1 MAKLSM
7 NIPKGTLKRAK
18 QEAANGG
25 DFQQA
30 ELDAGRRY
38 NASITGGRTVKVGKE
53 EKVVID
59 IDVPEANDG
68 KGGKVGIFYS
78 LEEDRLRW
86 LLMDLAKLGYDI
98 DAIESGDDIA
108 EILTGLK
115 KEKPG
120 VRIKTVQSGE
130 YVNIKIDR
138 LLKDGEEVG
147 ESTAAES
154 EDDEEEA
161 DEKPAKKSKKVV
173 EEEDEEDEEAEEKP
187 AKKAKKVVDEDEEDD
202 EEEEKPKKKAKK
214 EEAEEDDEEEE
225 DEKPAKKKAAAKDE
239 DEDEEAEEEKPK
251 KKAKPEPEEKEV
263 SIEPGLKCKATI
275 QGKEQKVEILEVFEK
290 EEKVR
295 VKVLADN
302 SVFKISVTKLS
313 I

>member
-1 MAKLSM
+1 MAKMNM

-18 QEAANGG
+18 QEAADGG
-25 DFQQA
+25 DFSQA
-30 ELDAGRRY
+30 ELEPGRRY
-38 NASITGGRTVKVGKE
+38 NASVVGGRTVKVGKE

-86 LLMDLAKLGYDI
+86 LLMDIAKLGYDV

-108 EILTGLK
+108 EILAGLK

-130 YVNIKIDR
+130 YVNVKIDR

-147 ESTAAES
+147 ESDGGDDEDEEVDEKPAKKKAKAEAEES
-154 EDDEEEA
+154 DEEEDEA
-161 DEKPAKKSKKVV
+161 EEKPAKKSKKSAKDEDSEDD
-173 EEEDEEDEEAEEKP
+173 EEEAEEEKP
-187 AKKAKKVVDEDEEDD
+187 AKKSKKAEA
-202 EEEEKPKKKAKK
+202 EEEE
-214 EEAEEDDEEEE
+214 EEEE
-225 DEKPAKKKAAAKDE
+225 DEKPAKKAKKE
-239 DEDEEAEEEKPK
+239 EAEEEDEEAEEKPK
-251 KKAKPEPEEKEV
+251 KKAKEEEEEV
-263 SIEPGLKCKATI
+263 SIEKGLKCKATV
-275 QGKEQKVEILEVFEK
+275 QGKLQKVEILEVFEK

-295 VKVLADN
+295 VKVLADD
-302 SVFKISVTKLS
+302 SVFKISITKLS
-313 I
+313 L